1 MAQIPKPNFSL
12 PLTFEEKRQIER
24 LARREGVSVK
34 EAVLH
39 AVERA
44 LRTDAEGD
52 VTDVLALA
60 QSVYADL
67 DEAARDAVEGAA
79 LDRSRFSGR
88 ETP

>member
-1 MAQIPKPNFSL
+1 M
-12 PLTFEEKRQIER
+12 
-24 LARREGVSVK
+24 
-34 EAVLH
+34 
-39 AVERA
+39 
-44 LRTDAEGD
+44 
-52 VTDVLALA
+52 TDVLALA

>member
-44 LRTDAEGD
+44 LRTGRRGR
-52 VTDVLALA
+52 
-60 QSVYADL
+60 
-67 DEAARDAVEGAA
+67 RD
-79 LDRSRFSGR
+79 GR
-88 ETP
+88 PSPGPVGLRRPGRGGP